1 MRITPNQV
9 VALNLRRARVLRG
22 WTQMQA
28 AERLEPFLG
37 QRWSKATFSAAER
50 SFDHPER
57 IRQFTA
63 DEMTA
68 FSAAF
73 ELPVPFF
80 FLPPDEPNDVEPVY
94 TEFAAPGAA
103 NALGKDELRK
113 LAVAGTEEIREA
125 VAAAWNA
132 HAREELERTRA
143 GVAEQFNAEFRSEIE
158 ED

>member
-1 MRITPNQV
+1 
-9 VALNLRRARVLRG
+9 
-22 WTQMQA
+22 MQA

-63 DEMTA
+63 DELTA
-68 FSAAF
+68 FAAAF

-94 TEFAAPGAA
+94 TEIAVPDAPS
-103 NALGKDELRK
+103 ALGKAELRR
-113 LAVAGTEEIREA
+113 LAVAGTEEIKKA
-125 VAAAWNA
+125 VGAAWRA
-132 HAREELERTRA
+132 GAREQEERSRA
-143 GVAEQFNAEFRSEIE
+143 GVGELFNVEFRSEIE